1 MVGVGLILTVR
12 GACGA
17 VDVVAA
23 AAVAVAVAPVDD
35 PSSDS

>member
-23 AAVAVAVAPVDD
+23 VAAAAVAPVDD